1 MPASVAP
8 DYVDPGYDG
17 TDCKTLTL
25 PPALSLA
32 RTLTRGL
39 TPTLTLPLTL
49 TLART
54 RTLTLALA
62 LALTLTLTL
71 IYRPRADRRRTSA
84 GRSSV
89 AE

>member
-71 IYRPRADRRRTSA
+71 TQAPTARLRSVRTRRAP
-84 GRSSV
+84 
-89 AE
+89 